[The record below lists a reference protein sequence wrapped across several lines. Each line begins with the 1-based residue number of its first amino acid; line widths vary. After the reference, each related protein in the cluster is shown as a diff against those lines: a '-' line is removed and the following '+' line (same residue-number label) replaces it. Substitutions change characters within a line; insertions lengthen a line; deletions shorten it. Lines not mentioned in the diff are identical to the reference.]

1 MIMQSI
7 PDLNSKSKRHWTKFL
22 VSLDRWILTV
32 GFIILAVL
40 ILTMSRA
47 NIVADSVD
55 YYAILQWVTPAE
67 EKPIVGNLHF
77 AEQRSPGYSLTALI
91 PYGLLS
97 LIVEPF
103 VTTEEIIEMRFA
115 PPYPPPRT
123 PPTGAKDEYRP
134 ISPPTP
140 KGSELMLIPA
150 KPLLLKNIPF
160 KDFYIP
166 QEGSWFQWK
175 LVLALAITSY
185 LFLFLGMIA
194 SAVALRTGYPMFSG
208 YYLVPLTIFA
218 SVIFVHNILDTPL
231 YATLTAY
238 GGISLFTL
246 FFIKGYA
253 RQKARDFLIAG
264 IFLGFVVLVRLET
277 GVIAGTLA
285 LLLMARKEWN
295 LVLRLFLGASWALLV
310 WVVFNFAQFGTLFHL
325 GILRGD
331 INILAFD
338 LGYISDSLI
347 HPSSGVVFWSPLLI
361 PGIVGLLLSRTAPLR
376 MMGICSLVLLA
387 LYLIRVPIMYQHVGE
402 GLLDIGGILVT
413 PPPTSSAMHELVRS
427 DINRY
432 LTVLMPFSVLGL
444 REVIGKVWQCWSRV
458 LKKTATV
465 S

>member
-1 MIMQSI
+1 MIMQNI
-7 PDLNSKSKRHWTKFL
+7 PDQNSESKCRSNKFRL
-22 VSLDRWILTV
+22 SLDRWLLAA
-32 GFIILAVL
+32 GFIVLAILILAK
-40 ILTMSRA
+40 SRA

-67 EKPIVGNLHF
+67 EEPIVRNQHF

-103 VTTEEIIEMRFA
+103 VTTEKIIETRFA

-123 PPTGAKDEYRP
+123 PPNGAKGEYRP

-140 KGSELMLIPA
+140 MGSELMLIPA
-150 KPLLLKNIPF
+150 QPLLLKNLPF

-166 QEGSWFQWK
+166 REGSWFQWK
-175 LVLALAITSY
+175 LVLALAVTSY

-194 SAVALRTGYPMFSG
+194 SAVALHTEYPTFSG

-218 SVIFVHNILDTPL
+218 SAIFMHNILDTPL

-246 FFIKGYA
+246 FFVRGYA
-253 RQKARDFLIAG
+253 HQKARDFLIAG

-285 LLLMARKEWN
+285 LLLMVRKEWG
-295 LVLRLFLGASWALLV
+295 LVLRLFLGASWALLA

-331 INILAFD
+331 INILSFN

-347 HPSSGVVFWSPLLI
+347 HPSSGVIFWSPLLI
-361 PGIVGLLLSRTAPLR
+361 PGIIGLLLSRTAPLR
-376 MMGICSLVLLA
+376 MMGICSLTLLA
-387 LYLIRVPIMYQHVGE
+387 LYLIKVPIMYQHVGG
-402 GLLDIGGILVT
+402 GLLDIGGIPVT
-413 PPPTSSAMHELVRS
+413 PPPTSAAMRELVRS

-432 LTVLMPFSVLGL
+432 LTVLIPFSVLGL
-444 REVIGKVWQCWSRV
+444 RDGIGKVRKCWARV
-458 LKKTATV
+458 
-465 S
+465 